1 MINSVVLVGRLTRD
15 PELRK
20 TSSGMSVASFTL
32 AVDDSYRGPNG
43 EKVTIFM
50 PISVWGKSADN
61 VAKFT
66 RKGSLVGVSG
76 RLTQRKYV
84 RRSDNVE
91 VSVTEVSASAVEFLD
106 PKDASR
112 GAGANTGFSPDA
124 GSQEPASQVNPQT
137 ESKNLDSIDLVEDDL
152 PF

>member
-1 MINSVVLVGRLTRD
+1 MINCVVLVGRLTRD

-50 PISVWGKSADN
+50 PITVWGKPADN

-66 RKGSLVGVSG
+66 HKGSLVGVNG
-76 RLTQRKYV
+76 RLTQRKYT
-84 RRSDNVE
+84 RRNDNVE

-106 PKDASR
+106 PKDSR
-112 GAGANTGFSPDA
+112 SAANSSGYAPDM
-124 GSQEPASQVNPQT
+124 GSSEPAPQVNPQT
-137 ESKNLDSIDLVEDDL
+137 ENKNLDSIDIVEDDL

>member
-20 TSSGMSVASFTL
+20 TSSGKSVASFTL
-32 AVDDSYRGPNG
+32 AVDDSFKGPNG

-50 PISVWGKSADN
+50 PVTVWGNTAET

-66 RKGSLVGVSG
+66 RKGSLVGVTG

-84 RRSDNVE
+84 RKTDNVE
-91 VSVTEVSASAVEFLD
+91 ITSTEVSANGVEFLE
-106 PKDASR
+106 PKGASNSVSS
-112 GAGANTGFSPDA
+112 GYTPDA
-124 GSQEPASQVNPQT
+124 PAPQPASQVNPTQ
-137 ESKNLDSIDLVEDDL
+137 ESKNLDSIDVVDDDL

>member
-1 MINSVVLVGRLTRD
+1 MINCVVLVGRLTRD
-15 PELRK
+15 PELRQ

-50 PISVWGKSADN
+50 PVTVWGKSADN

-66 RKGSLVGVSG
+66 HKGSLVGVNG
-76 RLTQRKYV
+76 RLTQRKYT
-84 RRSDNVE
+84 RRDNVE
-91 VSVTEVSASAVEFLD
+91 MTVTEVSASAVEFLD

-112 GAGANTGFSPDA
+112 SASSNSGYTPDTGSA
-124 GSQEPASQVNPQT
+124 EPAPQVNPQT
-137 ESKNLDSIDLVEDDL
+137 ENKNLDGLDIVEDDL

>member
-1 MINSVVLVGRLTRD
+1 MINCVVLVGRLTRN

-50 PISVWGKSADN
+50 PVSVWGKSADN

-66 RKGSLVGVSG
+66 HKGSLVGVNG
-76 RLTQRKYV
+76 RLTQRKYT
-84 RRSDNVE
+84 RRDNVE
-91 VSVTEVSASAVEFLD
+91 VTATEVSASAVEFLD

-112 GAGANTGFSPDA
+112 SA
-124 GSQEPASQVNPQT
+124 GSNSGYTPDMGSSEPAPQVNPQT
-137 ESKNLDSIDLVEDDL
+137 ENKNLDGLDVVDDDL

>member
-20 TSSGMSVASFTL
+20 TNSGMSVASFTL
-32 AVDDSYRGPNG
+32 AVDDSFRGQNG

-50 PISVWGKSADN
+50 PVSVWGKSADN

-66 RKGSLVGVSG
+66 RKGSLVGVTG

-84 RRSDNVE
+84 RRTDNVE
-91 VSVTEVSASAVEFLD
+91 VSVTEVSAASVEFLD
-106 PKDASR
+106 PKDSNR
-112 GAGANTGFSPDA
+112 TANANSGFAPDA
-124 GSQEPASQVNPQT
+124 SSPEPASQVRPSQ
-137 ESKNLDSIDLVEDDL
+137 ESKNLDSIDVVDDDL

>member
-20 TSSGMSVASFTL
+20 TNSGMSVASFTL

-50 PISVWGKSADN
+50 PVSVWGKSADN

-66 RKGSLVGVSG
+66 RKGSLVGVNG

-91 VSVTEVSASAVEFLD
+91 VTATEVSASAVEFLD

-112 GAGANTGFSPDA
+112 GASASSGYVADPSSP
-124 GSQEPASQVNPQT
+124 EPAPQTAPQT